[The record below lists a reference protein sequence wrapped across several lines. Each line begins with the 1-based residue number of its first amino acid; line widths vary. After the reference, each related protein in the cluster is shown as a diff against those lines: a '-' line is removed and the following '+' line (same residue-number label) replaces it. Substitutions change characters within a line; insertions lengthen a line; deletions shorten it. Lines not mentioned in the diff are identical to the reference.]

1 MIIVFMNSQI
11 DWNDV
16 IKKEARGLDDDND
29 LGEIK
34 DVLENE
40 VVTQV
45 GILATEIYHIPKS
58 LALEFDGDTLWFR
71 ISKDEANSKY
81 KV

>member
-11 DWNDV
+11 DWNEV
-16 IKKEARGLDDDND
+16 IKKEARGLDDNDND

-40 VVTQV
+40 VVT
-45 GILATEIYHIPKS
+45 
-58 LALEFDGDTLWFR
+58 
-71 ISKDEANSKY
+71 
-81 KV
+81 